1 MTDLKE
7 DQLVEREKDML
18 VVRDPMEDIEV
29 VMEVPEEDMAAV
41 EETMVAVAI
50 LEVEVISEVEAI
62 LEAEETSEVEVIS
75 EVEVEEELEDSM
87 MKDQEV
93 DMVEQ
98 GDIINLMMRDLTK
111 MKVDM
116 VEEDL
121 MIMKM
126 KDLQEVEK
134 KKVAMAAAEDTMIL
148 MLKDLLEVVIS
159 LDLVEDHQEKISI
172 DHIEEVLVKEVA
184 MVKEDLSKEEVI
196 EDSEEV
202 LHPPEEKEE

>member
-1 MTDLKE
+1 
-7 DQLVEREKDML
+7 
-18 VVRDPMEDIEV
+18 
-29 VMEVPEEDMAAV
+29 
-41 EETMVAVAI
+41 
-50 LEVEVISEVEAI
+50 
-62 LEAEETSEVEVIS
+62 
-75 EVEVEEELEDSM
+75 
-87 MKDQEV
+87 
-93 DMVEQ
+93 
-98 GDIINLMMRDLTK
+98 
-111 MKVDM
+111 M

-134 KKVAMAAAEDTMIL
+134 KKVAMAAEEDTMIL